1 MLGGGLLYLIK
12 KASEISGVSVRT
24 LQHYDKIGLLSPKKK
39 DNGYRYY
46 SEDDM
51 SLLQTILYYKYLGFS
66 LNDIKNLIHKD
77 DCEILGH
84 LENQLKLMNE
94 EKNRLLTLISTLEK
108 TIESR
113 KRGLDMEVEDKFKG
127 FTYEENLKYKDQ
139 AVEKYGSVVEEAYE
153 KQKGIENQVVDVF
166 NEIFFSFA
174 DNLSKG
180 IPVEEDKNIEL
191 ARRLHQHIR
200 DVAFNCSLE
209 VFSQIAYG
217 YVYDDEFK
225 KNIDKFG
232 EGTAQ
237 YVCDSVQAYVN
248 KGLAR

>member
-1 MLGGGLLYLIK
+1 MYLIK

-51 SLLQTILYYKYLGFS
+51 SLLQMILYYKYLGFS

-84 LENQLKLMNE
+84 LENQLKLMNK

-113 KRGLDMEVEDKFKG
+113 KGGLDMEVEDKFKG
-127 FTYEENLKYKDQ
+127 FTYEDNLKYKDQ
-139 AVEKYGSVVEEAYE
+139 AVEKYGSVVEDAYE
-153 KQKGIENQVVDVF
+153 KQKGIENQVVDVLS
-166 NEIFFSFA
+166 EIFFSFA

-180 IPVEEDKNIEL
+180 IPVEDDKSIEL
-191 ARRLHQHIR
+191 AR
-200 DVAFNCSLE
+200 
-209 VFSQIAYG
+209 
-217 YVYDDEFK
+217 
-225 KNIDKFG
+225 
-232 EGTAQ
+232 
-237 YVCDSVQAYVN
+237 
-248 KGLAR
+248 

>member
-1 MLGGGLLYLIK
+1 MYLIK

-51 SLLQTILYYKYLGFS
+51 SLLQMILYYKYLGFS

-84 LENQLKLMNE
+84 
-94 EKNRLLTLISTLEK
+94 
-108 TIESR
+108 
-113 KRGLDMEVEDKFKG
+113 VEDKFKG

-174 DNLSKG
+174 DNLSKD